1 MPTLN
6 RSELARFLSEDLTA
20 AAVMVPINDPID
32 PGQRVR
38 DAYHYLKEN
47 KFDLALVSGDRLL
60 VLSQAAAGRAAAT
73 TPTRHVCEVAES
85 PRRDRVI
92 ERTLPLRQV
101 TSKLREDRYPLLVV
115 GGDAITHII
124 NVADFAGV
132 AGTAAALMALLTL
145 DLRLNALLLTQA
157 DDAWRA
163 LNRDQRK
170 NAQYWQRKAAD
181 KRAELESPLNYLSM
195 STRLQLVRTLGLAEG
210 FGLGTEDQHEM
221 LVNTRNAAAHGELH
235 DPVAALRA
243 TDLAEQLLERL
254 DHAGQYGATAA
265 GSTSP
270 SAFRSGRR

>member
-1 MPTLN
+1 MPSLN

-20 AAVMVPINDPID
+20 AAVMVPINDPIGPD
-32 PGQRVR
+32 ERVI
-38 DAYHYLKEN
+38 DAHHYLAEN

-60 VLSQAAAGRAAAT
+60 VLSQAAAGQAAAT
-73 TPTRHVCEVAES
+73 TPSRPAGEVAES

-101 TSKLREDRYPLLVV
+101 TSKLRQDRYPLLVV

-145 DLRLNALLLTQA
+145 DLRLNALLLTRA

-163 LNRDQRK
+163 LNSEQRRSAK
-170 NAQYWQRKAAD
+170 KWQRKAAA
-181 KRAELESPLNYLSM
+181 KHAELESPLNYLSM
-195 STRLQLVRTLGLAEG
+195 STRLQLVRTLGLAEELD
-210 FGLGTEDQHEM
+210 LGTEDEHEM
-221 LVNTRNAAAHGELH
+221 LVETRNAAAHGELH
-235 DPVAALRA
+235 DPVAALQA

-254 DHAGQYGATAA
+254 DQAEQEGAWAA
-265 GSTSP
+265 GLTSEP
-270 SAFRSGRR
+270 ALRHSS